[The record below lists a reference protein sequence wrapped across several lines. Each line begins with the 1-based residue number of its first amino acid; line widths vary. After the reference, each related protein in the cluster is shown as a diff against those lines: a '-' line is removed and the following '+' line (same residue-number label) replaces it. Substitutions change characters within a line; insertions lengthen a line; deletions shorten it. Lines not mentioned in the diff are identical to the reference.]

1 VTPPPLVSRARAA
14 ADRIGREGCRD
25 EVGRLLHVL
34 AGRRGVERV
43 AEIGTGAGVGTAW
56 LASALRPGVP
66 LYTAEIDQEL
76 AKAAA
81 ELFAHD
87 PDAHVLEGDWRVALT
102 WHAPFDLIFV
112 DGGRAK
118 EDPDAV
124 LGLAVAGS
132 TVVIEG
138 FGADESEPD
147 RRRERWSSHPRL
159 AVAEVGTGGDS
170 RVLVATVTV

>member
-1 VTPPPLVSRARAA
+1 
-14 ADRIGREGCRD
+14 
-25 EVGRLLHVL
+25 
-34 AGRRGVERV
+34 
-43 AEIGTGAGVGTAW
+43 
-56 LASALRPGVP
+56 VP
-66 LYTAEIDQEL
+66 LFTAEIDQEL

-81 ELFAHD
+81 ELFPDD
-87 PDAHVLEGDWRVALT
+87 PDVHVLEGDWRVALPE
-102 WHAPFDLIFV
+102 HAPFDLIFV